1 VFISVALSAFSIFG
15 LVVTA
20 LLSFALFGMPFTPV
34 ISTLSQ
40 LQNSLKRIYDPDYFE
55 LHQNYR
61 APFYQMLQQSRNHE
75 ADGEGAFWPFY
86 LATPQNQGS
95 PAEAG
100 DLPPTKPRTEVQAR
114 VRPIQFTNSFEIS
127 FILAAVGTKRGSFSK
142 TEIQRHMWEAT
153 TDVTK
158 HMNRVMAG
166 SHGSGRLGQV
176 NAGTAASTS
185 FVMKQPWGILLLRP
199 NMLIDV
205 YTLDVGGAISSA
217 GAATQIK
224 IDSLVRA
231 TNTVNMNTALTLAAN
246 EHVYLYPDYNNTSNG
261 LLGLVD
267 DGTFLTTIHNQS
279 RTSFEDLK
287 ATVLDNG
294 GTLRPLTEE
303 LLIDGASQVLQNS
316 GQEVDCL
323 LMNSGQM
330 RQYLKF
336 VIPQR
341 RYNVTGK
348 GVPAYN
354 TGYREDDLQ
363 FLWGGKTCHIKRMED
378 ILPRNVFGITTDKI
392 RRFEVEK
399 LDWYPQGNGILA
411 QGVGATGYKTTQ
423 KATIYSVTNI
433 GNLQPNA
440 HFVIRDLLDPQLS
453 GDPAE

>member
-1 VFISVALSAFSIFG
+1 V
-15 LVVTA
+15 
-20 LLSFALFGMPFTPV
+20 
-34 ISTLSQ
+34 
-40 LQNSLKRIYDPDYFE
+40 
-55 LHQNYR
+55 
-61 APFYQMLQQSRNHE
+61 
-75 ADGEGAFWPFY
+75 
-86 LATPQNQGS
+86 
-95 PAEAG
+95 
-100 DLPPTKPRTEVQAR
+100 EVQAR
-114 VRPIQFTNSFEIS
+114 VRPIQFTNSFQIS
-127 FILAAVGTKRGSFSK
+127 FILAAVGTKRGSFNK

-166 SHGSGRLGQV
+166 SHGSGRLCQV
-176 NAGTAASTS
+176 EATTAASAT
-185 FVMKQPWGILLLRP
+185 FVAKQSGGANQGVILLRP

-205 YTLDVGGAISSA
+205 YTLDSGGAISSA

-224 IDSLVRA
+224 INSIAKA
-231 TNTVNMNTALTLAAN
+231 TRTVTMATALTLTAN

-279 RTSFEDLK
+279 RSSFEELK
-287 ATVLDNG
+287 ATVLDG
-294 GTLRPLTEE
+294 GGVNRPLTEE

-316 GQEVDCL
+316 GQEIDCI

-348 GVPAYN
+348 GVPAYQ

-378 ILPRNVFGITTDKI
+378 ISPRNVFGITTSLI
-392 RRFEVEK
+392 RRFEVQK
-399 LDWYPQGNGILA
+399 LDWFDHGGGQILA
-411 QGVGATGYKTTQ
+411 QGVGTAGRKTTEE
-423 KATIYSVTNI
+423 ATIYGVTNI
-433 GNLQPNA
+433 GNLQPNG
-440 HFVIRDLLDPQLS
+440 HFVIRDLLDPQLC